1 LRAVAR
7 RIRNASSRAN
17 HANVILTPVNANRN
31 PFIYL
36 NNMGKVMTS
45 TGALAR
51 WIAAAGAIAFALGSP
66 ARAETGAWAEAAH
79 AKVRLVAAAPATAL
93 ADTVTLGLEIK
104 LEPGWKTYWRAP
116 GEGGLPP
123 RFDWNGSANLAGIA
137 VSWPAP
143 KRFEIGGMESIGY
156 ADHVILP
163 LEARLARPG
172 EPLALKLA
180 LRYAVCRE
188 ICMLVEANLTLDL
201 PMAQAGGQSEHAAS
215 IARFQA
221 RVPRPGAEHGWRI
234 AGTSRKT
241 MGEGSERRDL
251 VVVDVVA
258 GAAPFEAPELLIE
271 GPGIRVGK
279 AMQKPA
285 PDGAHRRFVA
295 AIQASGTPAGDLVL
309 TLIDGKRAGTFT
321 VPVPR

>member
-1 LRAVAR
+1 M
-7 RIRNASSRAN
+7 
-17 HANVILTPVNANRN
+17 ILPPVNANRN

-45 TGALAR
+45 AGALAH
-51 WIAAAGAIAFALGSP
+51 WVAAVGAIAFALGSP
-66 ARAETGAWAEAAH
+66 ARAESGAWAEAAH
-79 AKVRLVAAAPATAL
+79 AKVRLVAAAPSTGTA
-93 ADTVTLGLEIK
+93 DSVTLGLEIK

-123 RFDWNGSANLAGIA
+123 RFHWSGSANLASIA
-137 VSWPAP
+137 VAWPVP

-163 LEARLARPG
+163 LEAKLARPG
-172 EPLALKLA
+172 EALALKLA

-188 ICMLVEANLTLDL
+188 ICMLVEANLALDV
-201 PMAQAGGQSEHAAS
+201 PAAAHAGAQSEHGAA
-215 IARFQA
+215 IAQFLA
-221 RVPRPGAEHGWRI
+221 RVPRPGGEHGWRI
-234 AGTSRKT
+234 AGISRKT

-251 VVVDVVA
+251 VVVDVAA

-285 PDGAHRRFVA
+285 QDSAHRRFVA
-295 AIQASGTPAGDLVL
+295 AIQTSGPPAADLVL

>member
-1 LRAVAR
+1 M
-7 RIRNASSRAN
+7 
-17 HANVILTPVNANRN
+17 ILSPVNANRN

-45 TGALAR
+45 AGATAR
-51 WIAAAGAIAFALGSP
+51 WIAASVVTAFALGSL

-79 AKVRLVAAAPATAL
+79 AKVRLVAAASATGNSDA
-93 ADTVTLGLEIK
+93 AMLGLEIK

-123 RFDWNGSANLAGIA
+123 RFDWSGSANLAGIA
-137 VSWPAP
+137 VAWPAP

-163 LEARLARPG
+163 LEAKLARPG
-172 EPLALKLA
+172 GALAVKLA

-188 ICMLVEANLTLDL
+188 ICMLVEADLSLDL
-201 PMAQAGGQSEHAAS
+201 PPAAAQTGVQSEHAAA

-234 AGTSRKT
+234 AGISRKT
-241 MGEGSERRDL
+241 MGEGSGRRDL
-251 VVVDVVA
+251 VVVDVAA

-271 GPGIRVGK
+271 GPGIRFGK

-285 PDGAHRRFVA
+285 EDGAHRRFVA
-295 AIQASGTPAGDLVL
+295 AIQASGAPAGELVL

>member
-1 LRAVAR
+1 
-7 RIRNASSRAN
+7 
-17 HANVILTPVNANRN
+17 VILSPVNANRN

-45 TGALAR
+45 AGALAR
-51 WIAAAGAIAFALGSP
+51 WIAAAGAIAFALGSS
-66 ARAETGAWAEAAH
+66 ARAETGAWAEATH
-79 AKVRLVAAAPATAL
+79 ARVRLVAAAPATGTSDA
-93 ADTVTLGLEIK
+93 VTLGLEIK
-104 LEPGWKTYWRAP
+104 LDPGWKTYWRAP

-123 RFDWNGSANLAGIA
+123 RFDWSGSANLAAVA

-143 KRFEIGGMESIGY
+143 KWFEIGGMESIGY

-163 LEARLARPG
+163 LEAKLARPG
-172 EPLALKLA
+172 EGLAVKLA

-188 ICMLVEANLTLDL
+188 ICMLVEANLALDL
-201 PMAQAGGQSEHAAS
+201 PAVALQRGARPEHAAA

-221 RVPRPGAEHGWRI
+221 RVPRPGAEHGWRL
-234 AGTSRKT
+234 AGISRKT

-279 AMQKPA
+279 AMQKPV

-295 AIQASGTPAGDLVL
+295 AIRASGEPAGDLVL
-309 TLIDGKRAGTFT
+309 TLIDGRRAGTFT

>member
-1 LRAVAR
+1 M
-7 RIRNASSRAN
+7 
-17 HANVILTPVNANRN
+17 ILSLVNANRN

-36 NNMGKVMTS
+36 NNMGNVMTS
-45 TGALAR
+45 
-51 WIAAAGAIAFALGSP
+51 AGAIARSVAVAGVLAFALGSG

-79 AKVRLVAAAPATAL
+79 AKVRLVAAVSATGTSQ
-93 ADTVTLGLEIK
+93 TVTLGLEIK
-104 LEPGWKTYWRAP
+104 LDPGWKTYWRAP

-123 RFDWNGSANLAGIA
+123 RFDWSGSANLAGID
-137 VSWPAP
+137 VGWPAP
-143 KRFEIGGMESIGY
+143 NRFEIGGMESVGY

-163 LEARLARPG
+163 LDAKLARPG
-172 EPLALKLA
+172 EQLALRLA

-188 ICMLVEANLTLDL
+188 ICMLAEANLALDL
-201 PMAQAGGQSEHAAS
+201 PAVAPQAAERSEHAAA

-234 AGTSRKT
+234 AAITRKT
-241 MGEGSERRDL
+241 LGEGGDKRDL
-251 VVVDVVA
+251 VVVDVAAV
-258 GAAPFEAPELLIE
+258 AAPFDAPELLIE
-271 GPGIRVGK
+271 GPGVRVGR

-295 AIQASGTPAGDLVL
+295 AMQASGAPGGDLVL

-321 VPVPR
+321 VPAPR